1 MTLKIDHLVFSI
13 VLSAVLGF
21 ISAYC
26 FLQPQIDSLEEEV
39 ALRPPV
45 IVVDMAKLA
54 IDALPV
60 GAPKEEIQRHFAQTQ
75 LVIDKFKAA
84 GFLVLPRETII
95 SAPDDLMLTTADVEV
110 VNFNQETSED
120 E

>member
-1 MTLKIDHLVFSI
+1 MTVKIDHLAFSVVI
-13 VLSAVLGF
+13 SAVLGF
-21 ISAYC
+21 ITAYF
-26 FLQPQIDSLEEEV
+26 FLQPQIDNLQEEV

-60 GAPKEEIQRHFAQTQ
+60 GSPKEDIQRHFEQTQ
-75 LVIDKFKAA
+75 LVIEKFKSA

-95 SAPDDLMLTTADVEV
+95 SVPDDLMLTTADVEIGRSSK
-110 VNFNQETSED
+110 ETPED